1 MLEPSTSSHS
11 GKGHHRKTYHGA
23 GLKAY
28 LALAVTALVFTAC
41 SGTALSSNPSAAA
54 SASPSPTAR
63 PADSKAADLRTQLDL
78 LLAEHAMVVGKQAV
92 AASNHT
98 DEYSGY
104 LTLLASNAN
113 ALVDVMRSAFG
124 DTAASQFSQA
134 WAIQN
139 GYLVD
144 YTIGLVTHNA
154 SKSNGAMSGLV
165 NGFTPQF
172 TKLISSL
179 TQLSVDSMTQLET
192 TQLTDTKTLIDDE
205 IGQSY
210 TKMYADLRLA
220 YASSSRIGDTL
231 AIRMS
236 QQFPDKFPGDPSIS
250 AVDARVSLDGLLQE
264 DSYLTTMMSDA
275 GIAGRAAEAGAALG
289 AIAAVSSDL
298 TPVMGFLLGPDARN
312 GFPGV
317 WGIRDADLFAYAN
330 SSDPS
335 ASQKLTGSFVTQFS
349 ALTNAPAAA
358 VRDQVV
364 ATLKAM
370 DDQRT
375 KAYTS
380 VAEDDRAAAAAMQT
394 IADRIV

>member
-1 MLEPSTSSHS
+1 
-11 GKGHHRKTYHGA
+11 
-23 GLKAY
+23 
-28 LALAVTALVFTAC
+28 
-41 SGTALSSNPSAAA
+41 LSSNPSAAA
-54 SASPSPTAR
+54 SASPSPTTR

-78 LLAEHAMVVGKQAV
+78 LLAAHAMVVGKQAV

-172 TKLISSL
+172 TQLISSL

-192 TQLTDTKTLIDDE
+192 TQLTDIKTLIDDE

-364 ATLKAM
+364 ATLRAM

>member
-28 LALAVTALVFTAC
+28 LALAVTAVVLVAC
-41 SGTALSSNPSAAA
+41 STTTGSTPSAAPSA
-54 SASPSPTAR
+54 SASPSAR

-78 LLAEHAMVVGKQAV
+78 LLEEHAMVVAKQAV

-98 DEYSGY
+98 DEYPGY
-104 LTLLASNAN
+104 LTLLATNAN
-113 ALVDVMRSAFG
+113 SLADLMRSVFG
-124 DTAASQFSQA
+124 NTAATQFAQV

-144 YTIGLVTHNA
+144 YTIGLVTHNVN
-154 SKSNGAMSGLV
+154 KSNSAMSGLV

-172 TKLISSL
+172 TQLITNL
-179 TQLSVDSMTQLET
+179 TQLSADSMTQLET

-220 YASSSRIGDTL
+220 NASSTRIGDTL
-231 AIRMS
+231 AVRMS

-250 AVDARVSLDGLLQE
+250 AVDARVALNGLLQE
-264 DSYLTTMMSDA
+264 SSYITTMMSDA
-275 GIAGRAAEAGAALG
+275 GIAGRAAEAAAALG
-289 AIAAVSSDL
+289 AIAAVRADL
-298 TPVMGFLLGPDARN
+298 APVMGFLRGPDARS
-312 GFPGV
+312 GMPQI

-330 SSDPS
+330 SSDSS
-335 ASQKLTGSFVTQFS
+335 ARQRLTGTFVSQFS
-349 ALTNAPAAA
+349 ALMKAPPAA
-358 VRDQVV
+358 VRDQVI
-364 ATLKAM
+364 ATLKAI
-370 DDQRT
+370 DDQRAKT
-375 KAYTS
+375 YKD
-380 VAEDDRAAAAAMQT
+380 VPGDDRAAAAAMQT
-394 IADRIV
+394 IADSIA

>member
-28 LALAVTALVFTAC
+28 LALAVTALVLTAC

-264 DSYLTTMMSDA
+264 ASYLTT
-275 GIAGRAAEAGAALG
+275 
-289 AIAAVSSDL
+289 
-298 TPVMGFLLGPDARN
+298 VMGFLLGPDARN